1 VSKFFLPFLALLFVL
16 SNQALASGIDDLMSA
31 SSIWKMLLSLAF
43 VIALIPL
50 SLMAMKKIQKMQN
63 RFGNTPIQIVNV
75 QALGAKEKLVV
86 IEVEQQKLLLGV
98 TGQSISLI
106 KTLSDKQVDFADYM
120 DSQNSTK
127 GDESKDKS
135 K

>member
-1 VSKFFLPFLALLFVL
+1 MSKFFLPFLALLFVL

>member
-1 VSKFFLPFLALLFVL
+1 MSKVFLPFLALLFVL

-120 DSQNSTK
+120 DSQNSNK

>member
-1 VSKFFLPFLALLFVL
+1 VSKIFLPFLALLFVL

>member
-1 VSKFFLPFLALLFVL
+1 MIRFSWPAIASILLFPSMVV
-16 SNQALASGIDDLMSA
+16 ASGINDLMSA

-50 SLMAMKKIQKMQN
+50 SLFAMKKIQKVQGK
-63 RFGNTPIQIVNV
+63 FGNTPIQIVNV

-86 IEVEQQKLLLGV
+86 IEVDQQKLLLGV

-106 KTLSDKQVDFADYM
+106 KTLSEKNLEFDSYM
-120 DSQNSTK
+120 PSQDESQQ
-127 GDESKDKS
+127 ESKDAAE
-135 K
+135 

>member
-1 VSKFFLPFLALLFVL
+1 VSKVFLPFLALLFVL

>member
-1 VSKFFLPFLALLFVL
+1 MSKIFLPFLALLFVL

>member
-1 VSKFFLPFLALLFVL
+1 MLPGYLF
-16 SNQALASGIDDLMSA
+16 ASGINDLMSA

-50 SLMAMKKIQKMQN
+50 SIWAMKKIQKVQGK
-63 RFGNTPIQIVNV
+63 FGNTPIQILNV

-86 IEVEQQKLLLGV
+86 IEVDQQKLLLGV

-106 KTLSDKQVDFADYM
+106 KTLSEKNVAFSDYIPNNVQ
-120 DSQNSTK
+120 SAS
-127 GDESKDKS
+127 ESKDEAE
-135 K
+135 

>member
-1 VSKFFLPFLALLFVL
+1 MSKVFLPFLALLFVL

>member
-1 VSKFFLPFLALLFVL
+1 MPFLALLFVL

>member
-1 VSKFFLPFLALLFVL
+1 MTYFRFVFSAFLFALPSFLF
-16 SNQALASGIDDLMSA
+16 ASGISDLMSA

-50 SLMAMKKIQKMQN
+50 SLFAMKKIQKVQGK
-63 RFGNTPIQIVNV
+63 FGNTPIQILNV

-86 IEVEQQKLLLGV
+86 IEVDQQKLLLGV

-106 KTLSDKQVDFADYM
+106 KTLSEKKVEFSDYISTPN
-120 DSQNSTK
+120 SQA
-127 GDESKDKS
+127 ESKDAAE
-135 K
+135 

>member
-1 VSKFFLPFLALLFVL
+1 MKYFTLSVSFLVLMLPGYLF
-16 SNQALASGIDDLMSA
+16 ASGINDLMSA

-50 SLMAMKKIQKMQN
+50 SIWAMKKIQKVQGK
-63 RFGNTPIQIVNV
+63 FGNTPIQILNV

-86 IEVEQQKLLLGV
+86 IEVDQQKLLLGV

-106 KTLSDKQVDFADYM
+106 KTLSEKNIAFSDYIPNNVQ
-120 DSQNSTK
+120 SAS
-127 GDESKDKS
+127 ESKDEAE
-135 K
+135 

>member
-1 VSKFFLPFLALLFVL
+1 MKYFTLSVSFLVLMLPGYLF
-16 SNQALASGIDDLMSA
+16 ASGINDLMSA

-50 SLMAMKKIQKMQN
+50 SIWAMKKIQKVQGK
-63 RFGNTPIQIVNV
+63 FGNTPIQILNV

-86 IEVEQQKLLLGV
+86 IEVDQQKLLLGV

-106 KTLSDKQVDFADYM
+106 KTLSEKNVAFSDYIPNNVQ
-120 DSQNSTK
+120 SAS
-127 GDESKDKS
+127 ESKDEAE
-135 K
+135 